1 MCWQK
6 NWIGS
11 KKFQVFVKRTKSD
24 RACRKI
30 HLYALFFYVFSRK
43 KSKSRKKGEKSEDKD
58 KIALQIK
65 QVKKGLNKRE
75 RSRAKRLQTIRKAF
89 VHTFDY
95 GFFYQCNQYP
105 SDTGRCN
112 RCWSWCLGRNQPDG
126 RLWKRQPCDT
136 FVSEKLAHK
145 VEGQL

>member
-65 QVKKGLNKRE
+65 QVKKGRVTVEEAAEDANMTVEQFKKVME
-75 RSRAKRLQTIRKAF
+75 NASLQA
-89 VHTFDY
+89 V
-95 GFFYQCNQYP
+95 
-105 SDTGRCN
+105 
-112 RCWSWCLGRNQPDG
+112 
-126 RLWKRQPCDT
+126 
-136 FVSEKLAHK
+136 
-145 VEGQL
+145 

>member
-1 MCWQK
+1 M
-6 NWIGS
+6 
-11 KKFQVFVKRTKSD
+11 
-24 RACRKI
+24 
-30 HLYALFFYVFSRK
+30 LYFFMFFSRK

-95 GFFYQCNQYP
+95 GFF
-105 SDTGRCN
+105 
-112 RCWSWCLGRNQPDG
+112 
-126 RLWKRQPCDT
+126 
-136 FVSEKLAHK
+136 
-145 VEGQL
+145 

>member
-11 KKFQVFVKRTKSD
+11 KKFQVFVKRIKSV

-65 QVKKGLNKRE
+65 QVKRGLNNRE
-75 RSRAKRLQTIRKAF
+75 RREKTLTDHRNSVWFLRKNANILF
-89 VHTFDY
+89 ST
-95 GFFYQCNQYP
+95 
-105 SDTGRCN
+105 
-112 RCWSWCLGRNQPDG
+112 
-126 RLWKRQPCDT
+126 
-136 FVSEKLAHK
+136 
-145 VEGQL
+145 

>member
-30 HLYALFFYVFSRK
+30 HLYALFFMLFSRK

-65 QVKKGLNKRE
+65 QVKRGLNNRE
-75 RSRAKRLQTIRKAF
+75 RREKTLTDHKNSVWPPRKSANIL
-89 VHTFDY
+89 
-95 GFFYQCNQYP
+95 FF
-105 SDTGRCN
+105 T
-112 RCWSWCLGRNQPDG
+112 
-126 RLWKRQPCDT
+126 
-136 FVSEKLAHK
+136 
-145 VEGQL
+145 

>member
-11 KKFQVFVKRTKSD
+11 KKFQVFVKRTKSV

-30 HLYALFFYVFSRK
+30 HLYALFFMLSSRK

-65 QVKKGLNKRE
+65 QVKRGLNNRE
-75 RSRAKRLQTIRKAF
+75 RREKTLTDHRSSVWPPRKNANILF
-89 VHTFDY
+89 ST
-95 GFFYQCNQYP
+95 
-105 SDTGRCN
+105 
-112 RCWSWCLGRNQPDG
+112 
-126 RLWKRQPCDT
+126 
-136 FVSEKLAHK
+136 
-145 VEGQL
+145 